1 MIRKLIIII
10 AFAIAVAVI
19 ADYYGV
25 IKLPSLEKPAVLD
38 NKDQMIHKTN
48 KAISYRRSI
57 E

>member
-10 AFAIAVAVI
+10 AFIIAVAVI

-38 NKDQMIHKTN
+38 SRDQMIHKT
-48 KAISYRRSI
+48 KKVL
-57 E
+57 EDQ

>member
-38 NKDQMIHKTN
+38 NKGEMIHKTK
-48 KAISYRRSI
+48 KAI
-57 E
+57 EDQ